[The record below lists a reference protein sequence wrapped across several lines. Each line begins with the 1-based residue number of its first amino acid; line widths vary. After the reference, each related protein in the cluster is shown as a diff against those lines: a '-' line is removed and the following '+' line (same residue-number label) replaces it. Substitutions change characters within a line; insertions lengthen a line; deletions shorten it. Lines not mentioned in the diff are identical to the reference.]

1 MLRVMNQPYIYHYT
15 DKEGAAGI
23 LMTRRIQPLYPG
35 GVSFFTD
42 ELYGDG
48 ATAYRRLGIS
58 GKAVEICF
66 AIPRNR
72 ISGLA
77 GPRPARPASYPPQG
91 GAASSGMGNEYYSA
105 WPVHLSNDV
114 ELDMRSVG

>member
-1 MLRVMNQPYIYHYT
+1 MNQPYMYHYT
-15 DKEGAAGI
+15 NKEGAAAI
-23 LMTRRIQPLYPG
+23 LMTRRIQPPYPG
-35 GVSFFTD
+35 MFNFFTD

-48 ATAYRRLGIS
+48 ATASQRLGIS

-77 GPRPARPASYPPQG
+77 GPRPARPAYYPPQG
-91 GAASSGMGNEYYSA
+91 GATPSGGAREYCSV
-105 WPVHLSNDV
+105 WPVYLSDDV

>member
-1 MLRVMNQPYIYHYT
+1 MVGTQRHSIEIMGQPYVYHYT

-23 LMTRRIQPLYPG
+23 LMTRMIQAPYPG
-35 GVSFFTD
+35 DALFFTD

-48 ATAYRRLGIS
+48 ATASRRLGIS

-77 GPRPARPASYPPQG
+77 GPRVQLVQYITP
-91 GAASSGMGNEYYSA
+91 
-105 WPVHLSNDV
+105 
-114 ELDMRSVG
+114 